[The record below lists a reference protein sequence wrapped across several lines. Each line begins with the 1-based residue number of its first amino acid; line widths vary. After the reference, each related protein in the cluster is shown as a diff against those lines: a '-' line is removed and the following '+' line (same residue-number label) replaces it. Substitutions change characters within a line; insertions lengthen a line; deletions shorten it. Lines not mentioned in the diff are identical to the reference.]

1 MIKTTGILLFTMLL
15 GYSVYEISKNYKKNK
30 ITSPVKILNYQKDN
44 NIYSIEKSNNNK
56 FKINLKQVVCLK
68 DKCNENFIDKKE
80 IKEEEDEENL
90 ISLFDEVFKNNSKSE
105 KTVKDEDLSS
115 EQLNQIEDILEN
127 NDLISEL
134 EYEIINDLDYN
145 NEEYYERGYYYKIY
159 SEYSICTIARGDHQI
174 QDILLM

>member
-15 GYSVYEISKNYKKNK
+15 GYSVYEISKNYKKDK

-44 NIYSIEKSNNNK
+44 NIYSIEKSNNSK

-68 DKCNENFIDKKE
+68 DECNENFIDKKE